1 MSDILA
7 AVVGVVLGSIITWF
21 YERRKHKEELE
32 RLNAQ
37 LKQSSRQHL
46 LDEPR
51 LEAAKALLE
60 FLSLVLNRE
69 APAKLKKKVPELKGQ
84 WAKLSRQLFLL
95 HAADDERYKFDERMV
110 QYLNT
115 LKNLANDPSVG
126 PDVEMQRELTKK
138 EARDFLK
145 RLGLAADW

>member
-1 MSDILA
+1 MVDIVA
-7 AVVGVVLGSIITWF
+7 AVIGVVLGSIITWF

-32 RLNAQ
+32 RLEAE
-37 LKQSSRQHL
+37 LKQTSRQHL

-51 LEAAKALLE
+51 LEAAKELLE

-69 APAKLKKKVPELKGQ
+69 APAKLKKKVPELKRQ
-84 WAKLSRQLFLL
+84 WAKLSRHLFLL
-95 HAADDERYKFDERMV
+95 HAADDERYMFDERMV

-138 EARDFLK
+138 EARGFLK
-145 RLGLAADW
+145 RLGLVADW